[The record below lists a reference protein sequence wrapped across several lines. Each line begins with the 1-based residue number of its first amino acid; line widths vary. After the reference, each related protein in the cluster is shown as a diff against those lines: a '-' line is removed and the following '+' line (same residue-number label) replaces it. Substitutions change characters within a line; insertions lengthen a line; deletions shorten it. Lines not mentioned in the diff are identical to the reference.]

1 MQKSAIWW
9 QNMCNPPYPTSTPA
23 VSQSQ
28 ALLLIAV
35 DSLCMCRVVV
45 VETKYPHHRQA
56 HSRTLCSKISQS
68 GRSPDN
74 NWPIIARESVPST
87 SCTHIKYS
95 SLQVVADRQME
106 PRPIQSLPY
115 NLPLQT
121 LWKYLNW
128 HIVTSVSVTAA
139 RILRKCSPNS
149 RIAVKCAAHLA
160 WVLKTPKT

>member
-1 MQKSAIWW
+1 MLWCK
-9 QNMCNPPYPTSTPA
+9 NPQYDGRTCVTLPTSTPA

-56 HSRTLCSKISQS
+56 HSRTLSSKISQS
-68 GRSPDN
+68 ERSPDN

-121 LWKYLNW
+121 LWKIFKLTHCN
-128 HIVTSVSVTAA
+128 ISF
-139 RILRKCSPNS
+139 CDS
-149 RIAVKCAAHLA
+149 RQNIK
-160 WVLKTPKT
+160 KMFT